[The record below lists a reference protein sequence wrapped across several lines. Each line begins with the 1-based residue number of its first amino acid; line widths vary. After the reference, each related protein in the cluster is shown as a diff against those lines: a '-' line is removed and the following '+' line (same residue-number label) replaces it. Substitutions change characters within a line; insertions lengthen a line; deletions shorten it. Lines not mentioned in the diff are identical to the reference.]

1 MRRHSFGIC
10 SQDRDPGKSDIPLI
24 PCPLP
29 LALGY
34 FTMKFSCAG
43 KKEQLPRKA
52 AAHQSGKQMPICSEH
67 SHFEGQRKEGKR
79 WAWTQEGPLCS
90 TLISK
95 CKFLVPPTQRFNIGG
110 WCKNRTLY
118 KQPQEK
124 WRSFRL
130 SWPSCHFCDHSLYP
144 PLSSRKDPSGELRGG
159 QAGPLPMTLL
169 HLSFCAFTN
178 CWLPKVP
185 RRTSGDSSKRGQ
197 MPRFQR
203 SWGFQYLTFRE
214 VTLHLQS

>member
-79 WAWTQEGPLCS
+79 
-90 TLISK
+90 
-95 CKFLVPPTQRFNIGG
+95 
-110 WCKNRTLY
+110 
-118 KQPQEK
+118 
-124 WRSFRL
+124 
-130 SWPSCHFCDHSLYP
+130 
-144 PLSSRKDPSGELRGG
+144 
-159 QAGPLPMTLL
+159 
-169 HLSFCAFTN
+169 
-178 CWLPKVP
+178 
-185 RRTSGDSSKRGQ
+185 
-197 MPRFQR
+197 
-203 SWGFQYLTFRE
+203 
-214 VTLHLQS
+214 